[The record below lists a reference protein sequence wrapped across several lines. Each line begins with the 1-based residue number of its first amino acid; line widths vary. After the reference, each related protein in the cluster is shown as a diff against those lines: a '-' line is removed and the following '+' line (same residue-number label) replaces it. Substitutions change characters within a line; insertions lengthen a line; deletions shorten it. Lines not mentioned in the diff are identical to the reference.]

1 MRPAGPAS
9 KPDIFIENDARRA
22 HIGIMKVSDLRGILN
37 YVPSYREKVFV
48 IALDGAV
55 LAGDNISNLILDIG
69 VLWSLRI
76 RTVLVHGAGQQIK
89 DLATQ
94 LATPITNHD
103 GMGVTDAATLSIAL
117 NAANRLTHEIMEG
130 LTSVDIRCI
139 YPNAIISHP
148 VGIIDGI
155 DQQHTG
161 KVERVDDDLLRRVLA
176 EDIVPVI
183 PPLGFDGAG
192 RTFRVNSDAV
202 ALAVARALRAV
213 KLIFITVNDRLTRKG
228 ELVQHM
234 SVDEAEAYLKSCHG
248 EIPPELRSKVTHG
261 IAACRDGVDR
271 VHIVNGKID
280 EALLSEVFLNEGIG
294 TMIYA
299 NQYQSIR
306 GAMKK
311 DVQSIQNLI
320 KRAVQ
325 SQEILPRTRAM
336 ILQQLTDYYV
346 FEVDR
351 NVLGCV
357 ALHPDAESRSA
368 EVACL
373 YVSPSHENQ
382 GIGRRLLAYV
392 EKVAREAGLKSLFAL
407 STQTYAFFEQKGG
420 FSLSSPSVLP
430 ARRREQWEKSGRNSR
445 ILVKD
450 LKSQPATMPV

>member
-1 MRPAGPAS
+1 
-9 KPDIFIENDARRA
+9 
-22 HIGIMKVSDLRGILN
+22 MKVSDLRGILN

-55 LAGDNISNLILDIG
+55 LAGDNISNLILDIA

-89 DLATQ
+89 DLSAQT
-94 LATPITNHD
+94 ATPISNYD
-103 GMGVTDAATLSIAL
+103 GSGITDPATLSVAL
-117 NAANRLTHEIMEG
+117 TAANRLTHEIMEG
-130 LTSVDIRCI
+130 LTSVDMRCI
-139 YPNAIISHP
+139 YPNAIIAHP

-161 KVERVDDDLLRRVLA
+161 KVERVDEDLLRRVLA

-213 KLIFITVNDRLTRKG
+213 KLIFVTANDKLTRGG
-228 ELVQHM
+228 EVIQHM
-234 SVDEAEAYLKSCHG
+234 SVDEAAAYQKSCPD
-248 EIPPELRSKVTHG
+248 EIPPELRSKVAHG
-261 IAACRDGVDR
+261 IGACRDGIDR
-271 VHIVNGKID
+271 VHIVNGKVD

-306 GAMKK
+306 RAMKK

-336 ILQQLTDYYV
+336 ILQQLNDYYV

-357 ALHPDAESRSA
+357 ALHPDAEGRRA

-373 YVSPSHENQ
+373 YVSASHENQ

-392 EKVAREAGLKSLFAL
+392 EKVAREAGIEELFAL
-407 STQTYAFFEQKGG
+407 STQTFAFFEQKGG
-420 FSLSSPSVLP
+420 FSAVSPDILP
-430 ARRREQWEKSGRNSR
+430 AKRREQWEKSGRNSR
-445 ILVKD
+445 VLAKD
-450 LKSQPATMPV
+450 LRSQPATMPV

>member
-1 MRPAGPAS
+1 MGC
-9 KPDIFIENDARRA
+9 
-22 HIGIMKVSDLRGILN
+22 MKVSDLRGILN

-55 LAGDNISNLILDIG
+55 LAGENISNLILDIG

-76 RTVLVHGAGQQIK
+76 RTVLVHGAGHQIK
-89 DLATQ
+89 ELSAQT
-94 LATPITNHD
+94 ATPISNYD
-103 GMGVTDAATLSIAL
+103 GTGATDAATLSVAL
-117 NAANRLTHEIMEG
+117 TAANRLTHEIMEG
-130 LTSVDIRCI
+130 LTAVDIRCI
-139 YPNAIISHP
+139 YPNAIIAHP

-155 DQQHTG
+155 DHLNTG
-161 KVERVDDDLLRRVLA
+161 KVERVDEDLLRRVLA
-176 EDIVPVI
+176 DDIVPVI

-213 KLIFITVNDRLTRKG
+213 KLIFVTANDKLTRHG
-228 ELVQHM
+228 EVIQHM
-234 SVDEAEAYLKSCHG
+234 SVDEAEAYQKACPD
-248 EIPPELRSKVTHG
+248 EIPPELRSKVAHG
-261 IAACRDGVDR
+261 IGACRDGIDR
-271 VHIVNGKID
+271 VHVVNGRID

-306 GAMKK
+306 RAMKK
-311 DVQSIQNLI
+311 DVQSIQSLI

-336 ILQQLTDYYV
+336 ILQQLNDYYV

-357 ALHPDAESRSA
+357 ALHADAATRQA
-368 EVACL
+368 EIACL
-373 YVSPSHENQ
+373 YVSTSHENQ

-392 EKVAREAGLKSLFAL
+392 EKVAREANIETLFAL
-407 STQTYAFFEQKGG
+407 STQTFAFFEQKGG
-420 FSLSSPSVLP
+420 FVPVSPDVLP
-430 ARRREQWEKSGRNSR
+430 PKRREQWEKSGRNSR
-445 ILVKD
+445 VLAKD
-450 LKSQPATMPV
+450 LRSQPATMPV

>member
-1 MRPAGPAS
+1 MM
-9 KPDIFIENDARRA
+9 IFIENRA
-22 HIGIMKVSDLRGILN
+22 HRAHMGIMKVSDLRGILN

-89 DLATQ
+89 DLSAQT
-94 LATPITNHD
+94 ATPISNYD
-103 GMGVTDAATLSIAL
+103 GIGITDSGTLSLAL
-117 NAANRLTHEIMEG
+117 TAANRLTHEIMEG

-155 DQQHTG
+155 DQLNTG
-161 KVERVDDDLLRRVLA
+161 KVERVDEDLLRRVLA

-213 KLIFITVNDRLTRKG
+213 KLIFVTANDKLTRKG
-228 ELVQHM
+228 EVIQHM
-234 SVDEAEAYLKSCHG
+234 SVDEAEAYQKGCPD

-261 IAACRDGVDR
+261 IAACREGIDR

-311 DVQSIQNLI
+311 DIQSIQNLI

-336 ILQQLTDYYV
+336 ILQQLNDYYV

-357 ALHPDAESRSA
+357 ALHPDADSRSA
-368 EVACL
+368 EIACL
-373 YVSPSHENQ
+373 YVSPTHENQ

-392 EKVAREAGLKSLFAL
+392 EKVARENEIATLFAL
-407 STQTYAFFEQKGG
+407 STQTFAFFEQKGG
-420 FSLSSPSVLP
+420 FSPASPDILP
-430 ARRREQWEKSGRNSR
+430 SKRRDQWEKSGRNSR
-445 ILVKD
+445 ILLKD
-450 LKSQPATMPV
+450 LRSQPATIPV